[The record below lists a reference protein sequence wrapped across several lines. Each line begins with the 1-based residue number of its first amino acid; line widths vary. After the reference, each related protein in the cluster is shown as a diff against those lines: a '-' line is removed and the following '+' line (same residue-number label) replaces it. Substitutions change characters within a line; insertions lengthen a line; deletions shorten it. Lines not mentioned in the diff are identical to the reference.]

1 MNKAKLLLGGLAA
14 IGGAMALGPRV
25 RVRESLE
32 APVLP
37 ADLDAYL
44 AGAESQH
51 PDITAETEKKIIWA
65 GVPGARTSL
74 SVVYLHGFTATR
86 QETAPLSDI
95 VARELGANLFYTR
108 LTGHGLPG
116 KELAKAHADDWLAD
130 TVEAVAIGERIGERV
145 VLLGTSTGG
154 TLATWAAAREDL
166 SRCLAALVLL
176 SPNFGPAN
184 RFADLLLLPWGR
196 HIAQTVLGIEQQWQ
210 PYNDR
215 HGQYWTSRY
224 PTRALLPMMGLVRH
238 VRNLPLEQVNTPVLM
253 GYSRDDVVVDVE
265 KALKFVMRFRS
276 PLKEILDL
284 GDINDRSDH
293 VLAGDILAPHNT
305 ELLADRIVD
314 FVRSV

>member
-1 MNKAKLLLGGLAA
+1 MNKGKLLLGGLAA
-14 IGGAMALGPRV
+14 IGGAIALGPRI
-25 RVRESLE
+25 RVKETFDP
-32 APVLP
+32 PVLP

-51 PDITAETEKKIIWA
+51 HDITPGTEKKIIWA
-65 GVPGARTSL
+65 GVPGAKTPL

-116 KELAKAHADDWLAD
+116 RELARAHAEDWMAD
-130 TVEAVAIGERIGERV
+130 TVEALAIGARIGERV
-145 VLLGTSTGG
+145 VLIGTSTGG
-154 TLATWAAAREDL
+154 TLAAWAAAREKI
-166 SRCLAALVLL
+166 SEFLAAIILL

-184 RFADLLLLPWGR
+184 RFADLLLVPWGR
-196 HIAQTVLGIEQQWQ
+196 HIADTLLGIEQTWQ

-215 HGQYWTSRY
+215 HGEFWTSRF
-224 PTRALLPMMGLVRH
+224 PTRALLPMMALVRH
-238 VRNLPLEQVNTPVLM
+238 VRNLPLENITTPVLM

-265 KALKFVMRFRS
+265 KALRFVMRFRS

-284 GDINDRSDH
+284 GDINERNDH

-305 ELLADRIVD
+305 ELLAARIVD
-314 FVRSV
+314 FVGGV

>member
-37 ADLDAYL
+37 SDLDAYL

-51 PDITAETEKKIIWA
+51 PDITPETEKKIIWA

-145 VLLGTSTGG
+145 VLMGTSTGG

-166 SRCLAALVLL
+166 SRSLAALVLL